1 VKSSGRSENRRD
13 VAASQSNVK
22 SVDDVDGLLPKLCR
36 PHHLVADRG
45 CVVDQDVDAAVVA
58 FDLSEQS
65 LGLLVVSVI
74 DSDGDALAAGCGHH
88 RRRVADG
95 A

>member
-1 VKSSGRSENRRD
+1 
-13 VAASQSNVK
+13 
-22 SVDDVDGLLPKLCR
+22 
-36 PHHLVADRG
+36 
-45 CVVDQDVDAAVVA
+45 VVA

-88 RRRVADG
+88 RRHVADG